1 MTDVSDSRASIPP
14 ALMLYDGLC
23 GFCNWSVRWVI
34 KRDRHD
40 RFRFAPQQ
48 SALAEAALARHGIDT
63 QATLAANTVY
73 LVLGY
78 DLPGEQLLCRSDV
91 TVQVLRLLGGGWELL
106 GRLLGAVPRFF
117 RDGVY
122 TLVARIR
129 FRIAGR
135 YDSCPL
141 PSVAERAKFLA

>member
-1 MTDVSDSRASIPP
+1 MSDISDSRAPGST

-34 KRDRHD
+34 KRDRRD

-48 SALAEAALARHGIDT
+48 SALAKAALARHGIDT

-91 TVQVLRLLGGGWELL
+91 TVQVLRLLGGGWEIL

-135 YDSCPL
+135 YNSCPL